1 MCDARVDCFYTLNMD
16 FELALDPAAASWTE
30 VFPDA
35 AALDARG
42 MGPGWG
48 SINFCWKEESYDVCE
63 TSLSS
68 LCFHI
73 GF

>member
-30 VFPDA
+30 VFPEA

-48 SINFCWKEESYDVCE
+48 FNKLLLENV
-63 TSLSS
+63 
-68 LCFHI
+68 
-73 GF
+73 